1 MLRFGGRE
9 IVALA
14 AWLGLAMLGYGPR
27 ASAWFQL
34 STTSVSQTESGGAG
48 SGPNERDA
56 TSQLPH
62 VTDAF
67 SLFDAYN
74 FGPQSPGG
82 GGAGSPSSSSSSSA
96 GSTGLLVAGI
106 ELTGPSLTT
115 RLRWRESLP
124 IPDPLTAAIFEP
136 PRIGAL

>member
-34 STTSVSQTESGGAG
+34 SATPISQSEAGGAG
-48 SGPNERDA
+48 SGPSERDA
-56 TSQLPH
+56 TSHQPWF
-62 VTDAF
+62 TDAF
-67 SLFDAYN
+67 SLLDAFN
-74 FGPQSPGG
+74 SGQPSPAG
-82 GGAGSPSSSSSSSA
+82 GGAGSPSSSSSGSA

-136 PRIGAL
+136 PRAG